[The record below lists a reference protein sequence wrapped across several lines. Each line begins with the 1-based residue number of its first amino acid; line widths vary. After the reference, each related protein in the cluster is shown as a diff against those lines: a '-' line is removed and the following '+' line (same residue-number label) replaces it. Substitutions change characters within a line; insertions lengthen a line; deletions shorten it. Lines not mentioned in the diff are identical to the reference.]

1 MWKAFCDEWDPKEK
15 GRCAAML
22 TSILNTRFS
31 AEVWQEIET
40 WETRIQKYEELS
52 EEKVSENI
60 RRSVVTN
67 NCDHEKIHDHLT
79 LNASRLS
86 KWADLKK
93 EIREFTM
100 AGKRWGQDDAMD
112 VDALRGMDRKM
123 GYTPLWRALN
133 DFP

>member
-1 MWKAFCDEWDPKEK
+1 M
-15 GRCAAML
+15 
-22 TSILNTRFS
+22 
-31 AEVWQEIET
+31 
-40 WETRIQKYEELS
+40 
-52 EEKVSENI
+52 SENI

-79 LNASRLS
+79 LNANRLS

-112 VDALRGMDRKM
+112 VDAPRGMDRKK
-123 GYTPLWRALN
+123 GYTPLWRALD

>member
-1 MWKAFCDEWDPKEK
+1 
-15 GRCAAML
+15 ML
-22 TSILNTRFS
+22 TSILNTRLS
-31 AEVWQEIET
+31 AEIWQEVET

-67 NCDHEKIHDHLT
+67 NCDHEMTHDRLT
-79 LNASRLS
+79 LNANRLS
-86 KWADLKK
+86 KWADLSK

-112 VDALRGMDRKM
+112 VDALRGMDRKK
-123 GYTPLWRALN
+123 GNTPLRGALN
-133 DFP
+133 DFPQEIL

>member
-1 MWKAFCDEWDPKEK
+1 MWEAFCDEWDPKEK

-22 TSILNTRFS
+22 TSILNTRLS
-31 AEVWQEIET
+31 AEVWQEVKT
-40 WETRIQKYEELS
+40 WETRTQKYEEPS
-52 EEKVSENI
+52 EEKVLESI

-79 LNASRLS
+79 LSANRLS

-100 AGKRWGQDDAMD
+100 AG
-112 VDALRGMDRKM
+112 
-123 GYTPLWRALN
+123 
-133 DFP
+133 

>member
-1 MWKAFCDEWDPKEK
+1 MTSSMPSVLSS
-15 GRCAAML
+15 GAAAAPGAM
-22 TSILNTRFS
+22 
-31 AEVWQEIET
+31 A
-40 WETRIQKYEELS
+40 
-52 EEKVSENI
+52 
-60 RRSVVTN
+60 N

-79 LNASRLS
+79 LNANRLS

-112 VDALRGMDRKM
+112 VDALRGMDRKK
-123 GYTPLWRALN
+123 GYTPLWRALD

>member
-1 MWKAFCDEWDPKEK
+1 MRTA
-15 GRCAAML
+15 L
-22 TSILNTRFS
+22 S
-31 AEVWQEIET
+31 

-52 EEKVSENI
+52 EEKVWESI
-60 RRSVVTN
+60 RRSVVTT

-79 LNASRLS
+79 LNANRLS

-112 VDALRGMDRKM
+112 VDALRGMDRKT
-123 GYTPLWRALN
+123 GNTPLWRALN